1 MKTIYLSLGSNL
13 GNREESLQTALDLL
27 HEAGLQIT
35 RVSSVYETEPQDV
48 PDQPWFLNVV
58 VEAQTLLFPKQL
70 LAKIQK
76 IERQMGRK
84 RIVPKGPRPIDIDI
98 LLIGS
103 SVATMEGLTV
113 PHPRMANR
121 RFVLEPMVELAP
133 DVRHPIL
140 RRAMRELLNGI
151 QGQHVRRVA
160 FRLTTPEKDS
170 N

>member
-1 MKTIYLSLGSNL
+1 MKTVYLSLGSIL

-27 HEAGLQIT
+27 HEADLQIT

-70 LAKIQK
+70 LAKTQK

-98 LLIGS
+98 LLFGS
-103 SVATMEGLTV
+103 SVVTMEGLTV
-113 PHPRMANR
+113 PHPRLMER

-133 DVRHPIL
+133 DARHPIL
-140 RRAMRELLNGI
+140 RRTMRELLDNL
-151 QGQHVRRVA
+151 QGQRVRRVA
-160 FRLTTPEKDS
+160 FRLTSPEKTS

>member
-1 MKTIYLSLGSNL
+1 MKTVYLSLGSNL

-27 HEAGLQIT
+27 HEASLQIT

-48 PDQPWFLNVV
+48 PDQPWFLNAV
-58 VEAQTLLFPKQL
+58 VEAETLLFPKQL

-98 LLIGS
+98 LLVGS
-103 SVATMEGLTV
+103 SVVTMEGLTV

-140 RRAMRELLNGI
+140 RRTMRELLDGI
-151 QGQHVRRVA
+151 QGQRVRRVA
-160 FRLTTPEKDS
+160 FRLMTPEKAS

>member
-1 MKTIYLSLGSNL
+1 MKTVYLSLGSNL

-27 HEAGLQIT
+27 HEADLQIT

-70 LAKIQK
+70 LAKTQK

-98 LLIGS
+98 LLFGS
-103 SVATMEGLTV
+103 SVVTMEGLTV
-113 PHPRMANR
+113 PHPRLMER

-133 DVRHPIL
+133 DARHPIL
-140 RRAMRELLNGI
+140 RRTMRELLDNL
-151 QGQHVRRVA
+151 QGQRVRRVA
-160 FRLTTPEKDS
+160 FRLTSPEKTS

>member
-48 PDQPWFLNVV
+48 PDQPWFLNAV